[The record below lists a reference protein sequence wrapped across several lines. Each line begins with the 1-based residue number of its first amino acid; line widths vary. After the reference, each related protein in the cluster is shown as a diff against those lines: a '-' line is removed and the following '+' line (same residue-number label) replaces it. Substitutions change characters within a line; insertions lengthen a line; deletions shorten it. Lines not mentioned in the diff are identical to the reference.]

1 MFHKTN
7 EESRRI
13 WDANASYWDKYMGDE
28 SNDFHRDVVRPHTAE
43 LLDIQPGDF
52 ILDIACWNGNFSLY
66 MAQHGAKV
74 TAFDFSAEMIQRA
87 KRRRQAYLS
96 SISFH
101 IRDATDYSQMMRL
114 KGEYPF
120 QKAVCNM
127 AVMDI
132 ADIAPLMK
140 AVYDLLAPNGIFVFS
155 SQHPC
160 FVTRTDGYLSP
171 CLTKDIAIERQPYLQ
186 NYYHRSFQDIFQIC
200 FQAGFVLDAFY
211 EESFRDGE
219 IPSIFIARLRKQ

>member
-1 MFHKTN
+1 MFHNTN

-13 WDANASYWDKYMGDE
+13 WNANAAYWDEYMGDE

-52 ILDIACWNGNFSLY
+52 VLDIACGNGNFSLY
-66 MAQHGAKV
+66 MAERGAKV
-74 TAFDFSAEMIQRA
+74 TAFDFSVEMIQHA
-87 KRRRQAYLS
+87 RRRREANLS

-101 IRDATDYSQMMRL
+101 VCDATDYNQIIQL
-114 KGEYPF
+114 KGEKSF

-132 ADIAPLMK
+132 SDISPLMN
-140 AVYDLLAPNGIFVFS
+140 AVYDLLERNGIFVFS

-160 FVTRTDGYLSP
+160 FVTRIDGYLSP
-171 CLTKDIAIERQPYLQ
+171 CLTKGIAIEGQPYLQ
-186 NYYHRSFQDIFQIC
+186 NYYHRSFQDIFQIG
-200 FQAGFVLDAFY
+200 FQAGFVLDGFY
-211 EESFRDGE
+211 EESFRGSQ
-219 IPSIFIARLRKQ
+219 IPAIFIARFRKQ